1 MTKTYDL
8 TTGSLAKHFM
18 RLAVPAAIGMVFS
31 TLYNVVDVFFAGM
44 IGTDAQAGLAIS
56 FQAFFIFVT
65 IGFGLSAAMT
75 ALVGNAIGAKKTTD
89 ASIIAAQ
96 GIGFSIVTSVLLIV
110 AARFIG
116 PHLLAIISTEGA
128 YRTAGEAYFMILILS
143 LPGFIM
149 GYGLNGILQAQ
160 GDTVSMQYALI
171 GAFFANIGLNPLMM
185 FGIPGIWGGLGFDG
199 IAAATV
205 ISQTGVMVYIGF
217 RLMRS
222 GLLDAKTRQQYF
234 TKSGFISS
242 NSSAAIANNIH
253 HACYVYRRL
262 HCPIL
267 SQNIRHSSRS
277 RLWSCFA
284 GRAVILIASFGLT
297 GALLP
302 IAAQNFGA
310 NQSERVRMAL
320 LTCWK
325 FGWVF
330 MFVACPLLY
339 FSAPLLMRSFTS
351 DRAVIDIGVS
361 YLRIDVFVLPIYM
374 MLFAINSFLQA
385 LKRPIWT
392 LLIGIYRQAFGV
404 AFFSFVFVYV
414 WGFGVV
420 GVWYGI
426 ATSVLTG
433 MILSLFIANQVA
445 LPLVGGI
452 FSGQETR
459 KANISNN
466 HPI

>member
-205 ISQTGVMVYIGF
+205 ISQTGVMVYVGF

-222 GLLDAKTRQQYF
+222 GLLDAKALNKILPNVALYRQILAQLLPTTF
-234 TKSGFISS
+234 TMLVMFTAGFIVQFYLKTFGTPAV
-242 NSSAAIANNIH
+242 AAYGVALR
-253 HACYVYRRL
+253 VEQL
-262 HCPIL
+262 FLLP
-267 SQNIRHSSRS
+267 
-277 RLWSCFA
+277 
-284 GRAVILIASFGLT
+284 VFGLT

-310 NQSERVRMAL
+310 NQSKRVRMAL

-330 MFVACPLLY
+330 MFIACPLLY
-339 FSAPLLMRSFTS
+339 FSAPLLMRSFTP

-433 MILSLFIANQVA
+433 MMLSLFIANQVA

-459 KANISNN
+459 KTNISNN

>member
-8 TTGSLAKHFM
+8 TTGSLAKHFI

-110 AARFIG
+110 AARYIG

-222 GLLDAKTRQQYF
+222 GLLDAKTLDNILPNLALYRQILAQLLPTTF
-234 TKSGFISS
+234 TMLVMFTAGFIVQFYLKKFGTPAV
-242 NSSAAIANNIH
+242 AAYGVALR
-253 HACYVYRRL
+253 VEQL
-262 HCPIL
+262 FLLP
-267 SQNIRHSSRS
+267 
-277 RLWSCFA
+277 
-284 GRAVILIASFGLT
+284 VFGLT

-351 DRAVIDIGVS
+351 DLAVIDIGVS

-459 KANISNN
+459 KTNISNN